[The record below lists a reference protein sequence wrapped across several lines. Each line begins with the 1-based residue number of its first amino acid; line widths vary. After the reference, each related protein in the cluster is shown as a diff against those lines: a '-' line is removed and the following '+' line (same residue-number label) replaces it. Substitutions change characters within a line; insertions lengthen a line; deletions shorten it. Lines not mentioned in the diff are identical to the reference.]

1 MSWISPT
8 CPEACF
14 TKFPKL
20 FGPISVAT
28 IPFISSERR
37 AAKPSNFAVLLVFRT
52 LKACS
57 KISFSKQVDC
67 SLTPQLAFRARK
79 VLGFFEK
86 QALDCKPQTKAA
98 FISFQDNLLRRQGV
112 QVKTRY
118 PPNLDKIH
126 RKHIVHFLKE
136 SGWVA
141 SSWRL
146 NMRLPLLSFT
156 PYNDMNEAYNITRKI
171 FM

>member
-1 MSWISPT
+1 MSSPI
-8 CPEACF
+8 CPEAF
-14 TKFPKL
+14 FSKVPNL
-20 FGPISVAT
+20 FGPILVAT

-37 AAKPSNFAVLLVFRT
+37 GAKPSNFAVLLVFRT

-67 SLTPQLAFRARK
+67 SLTVQLAFLARK

-86 QALDCKPQTKAA
+86 QAPDCKPQTKAA